1 MNTDRSKQSGS
12 KLEYHGKEELES
24 IEKDLIFYNKF
35 LVRKFLSEC
44 NTKLSSQ
51 ANYKILDFGAG
62 IGTLA
67 EIWFKNSSGSKPIC
81 LEIDEDQRTEIRKK
95 GFLAVKSLSELSHK
109 IEFVYTSNVL
119 EHIEDDVQALSD
131 LCNSL
136 SDNGTLVIYVPA
148 FQILFSD
155 LDRKV
160 GHYRRYQ
167 KRELK
172 SKLRNSGF
180 KIEKIE
186 YVDSIGFFAAFAIRL
201 LGWRELGN
209 LGNSRSLRFYD
220 KFIFPIS
227 KSMDFIGFKY
237 LFGKNLYVVGRKAV

>member
-1 MNTDRSKQSGS
+1 M
-12 KLEYHGKEELES
+12 
-24 IEKDLIFYNKF
+24 
-35 LVRKFLSEC
+35 
-44 NTKLSSQ
+44 
-51 ANYKILDFGAG
+51 
-62 IGTLA
+62 
-67 EIWFKNSSGSKPIC
+67 
-81 LEIDEDQRTEIRKK
+81 
-95 GFLAVKSLSELSHK
+95 
-109 IEFVYTSNVL
+109 L

-172 SKLRNSGF
+172 YKLRNSCF